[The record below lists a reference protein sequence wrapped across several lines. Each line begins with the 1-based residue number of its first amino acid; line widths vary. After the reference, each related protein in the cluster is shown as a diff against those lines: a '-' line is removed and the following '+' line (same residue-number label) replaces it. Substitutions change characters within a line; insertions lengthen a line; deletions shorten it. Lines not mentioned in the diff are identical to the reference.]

1 MSDQNR
7 PENSSEGSEESGSS
21 KPQKEMNEVRYVP
34 VEYIEGYGQGIPDDD
49 EIDLLELAKKI
60 WQGRWKIIKI
70 TSVFIFLGV
79 FWALFSAEEFESDAL
94 LMPEIQTE
102 EVGGASQLLQRFG
115 GAFGLGG
122 GGGMPAG
129 TIPPQI
135 YPQIVNSISF
145 QLKLLEQEL
154 HFREYEVTTTWPDFL
169 ENHYSRPIT
178 GYIKDYTVGLPFTI
192 LGGVK
197 SLFSSEEEEEGAM
210 LTEDVLEQEYIS
222 LSQEEFEIIKQLRER
237 INVSQDQETG
247 LLTTRVKLQD
257 ARAAAEMNRYL
268 INLLKEYV
276 TEYRVEKARQN
287 LEFAEQQKNEAEE
300 RFRETQLALAE
311 FQDRNVT
318 ISTARAQ
325 TELERLQDEKNLA
338 LNVYQSL
345 AQRVEEARLNLQE
358 QTPIFSE
365 VQPANVPTERSE
377 PKRGMMVIIFTL
389 LGGILSV
396 GWVLIQPLIGTLKE
410 NLMES

>member
-1 MSDQNR
+1 MADQNK
-7 PENSSEGSEESGSS
+7 PGNESGEGKQSH
-21 KPQKEMNEVRYVP
+21 PQKEKNEIRYVP
-34 VEYIEGYGQGIPDDD
+34 VEYVEGYGHGIPDDD
-49 EIDLLELAKKI
+49 EIDLMELAKKI
-60 WQGRWKIIKI
+60 WAGRWTIIKI

-102 EVGGASQLLQRFG
+102 EAGGASQLLQRFG
-115 GAFGLGG
+115 GAFGIGG
-122 GGGMPAG
+122 GASIQAG

-135 YPQIVNSISF
+135 YPQIVNSITF
-145 QLKLLEQEL
+145 QLELLEQDL
-154 HFREYEVTTTWPDFL
+154 YFREYDVTTTWPDFL
-169 ENHYSRPIT
+169 ENHYSKPIT
-178 GYIKDYTVGLPFTI
+178 AYITEYTIRLPFTI

-197 SLFSSEEEEEGAM
+197 SLFAPDEEDS
-210 LTEDVLEQEYIS
+210 LLSEDVLEEEYIS

-237 INVSQDQETG
+237 IAVSQDEETG

-257 ARAAAEMNRYL
+257 ARAAAEMNRFL

-287 LEFAEQQKNEAEE
+287 LEFAEQQKNEAEA
-300 RFRETQLALAE
+300 RFRETQMALAE
-311 FQDRNVT
+311 FQDRNVS

-377 PKRGMMVIIFTL
+377 PKRGMMVIVFTL

-396 GWVLIQPLIGTLKE
+396 GWVLIAPLLGTFRE
-410 NLMES
+410 NLMEG

>member
-1 MSDQNR
+1 MSDQKR
-7 PENSSEGSEESGSS
+7 PDNEGNEPSKSSD
-21 KPQKEMNEVRYVP
+21 KKNEIRYVP
-34 VEYIEGYGQGIPDDD
+34 VEYMQDPGYGFPDDD

-94 LMPEIQTE
+94 LMPEIQAE
-102 EVGGASQLLQRFG
+102 QGAGGASQLLQRFG
-115 GAFGLGG
+115 GAFGISGG
-122 GGGMPAG
+122 SGMPAG

-135 YPQIVNSISF
+135 YPQIVSSITF
-145 QLKLLEQEL
+145 QLELLEQEM
-154 HFREYEVTTTWPDFL
+154 HFREYDVTTTWPDFL

-178 GYIKDYTVGLPFTI
+178 GYIKDYTIGLPFTI

-197 SLFSSEEEEEGAM
+197 SLFSSEDEEESAM
-210 LTEDVLEQEYIS
+210 LTEDVMEQEYIS

-287 LEFAEQQKNEAEE
+287 LEFAEQQKDEAEE
-300 RFRETQLALAE
+300 RFRETQMALAE

-338 LNVYQSL
+338 LNVYQTL

-396 GWVLIQPLIGTLKE
+396 GWVLIEPLIGTLKE
-410 NLMES
+410 SVFSSES